1 MNGPEAETDH
11 TRKEGREGGRKYT
24 DIGGADGGLEN
35 RKLSVRIK
43 IGNYSN

>member
-11 TRKEGREGGRKYT
+11 TPEGRKEGRKYT
-24 DIGGADGGLEN
+24 DIRGADGGLEN